1 MPFEY
6 ELSDDSPWIALEY
19 IATMGAFVCHMKQ
32 VAGAHLASDLR
43 SIENA
48 LGSIRAW

>member
-6 ELSDDSPWIALEY
+6 ELYDYSPWVDLEY
-19 IATMGAFVCHMKQ
+19 IATMGAFVCHMKK
-32 VAGAHLASDLR
+32 VAGAHLESDLR

-48 LGSIRAW
+48 LGRVRAW